1 MEARRAAAQ
10 VALGEAASG
19 LRSVPEETGLPPSH
33 AQEAL
38 ASPGQPLDGRVRA
51 ELEPRFGHDFSRVRV
66 HTDSRAAESAGALHG
81 RAYTFGQDIVFG
93 PGRYQPATS
102 SGRHLIGHE
111 LAHVVQQGR
120 AGRTALQ
127 LDSEVGSLPEEDR
140 KKVQVITETL
150 SKKRREEIERAYL
163 APGVPKLPSGMT
175 VQFGASVAKSS
186 HDGLNAVVGIILAA
200 GMPPNTS
207 ITLAISAAGGAYRF
221 TRVER
226 SSTKDEVM
234 IVERTGDLGTAF
246 TQVPATKPVWEASP
260 GPYSRDHGPL
270 AHRQARQM
278 SDCLALGAG
287 LEDCKVA
294 VPETTL
300 REGEFEIRK
309 VKMRRGPG
317 WKVSDWTALH
327 AALEALPETVL
338 QQAVQVKFL
347 RKPRRICGE
356 AELKAKKCDSN
367 TEADTSPA
375 FRRITLFNIAFRE
388 SSTRQG
394 TSTLLEST
402 LIHEIGHLADAT
414 ALVNALVDQQN
425 GALSL
430 QKLKDTRSLSGMAWI
445 DNVIDEQGG
454 IHLGF
459 QDPVVTSKGSFREA
473 AIKDGL
479 VLKDGAIASGGVTHY
494 GQTDWGEL
502 FAESYMIYFTDPD
515 LLKAIRPNVFKYFEA
530 IWPQK
535 KKSP

>member
-1 MEARRAAAQ
+1 
-10 VALGEAASG
+10 
-19 LRSVPEETGLPPSH
+19 
-33 AQEAL
+33 
-38 ASPGQPLDGRVRA
+38 
-51 ELEPRFGHDFSRVRV
+51 
-66 HTDSRAAESAGALHG
+66 
-81 RAYTFGQDIVFG
+81 
-93 PGRYQPATS
+93 
-102 SGRHLIGHE
+102 
-111 LAHVVQQGR
+111 
-120 AGRTALQ
+120 
-127 LDSEVGSLPEEDR
+127 
-140 KKVQVITETL
+140 
-150 SKKRREEIERAYL
+150 
-163 APGVPKLPSGMT
+163 
-175 VQFGASVAKSS
+175 
-186 HDGLNAVVGIILAA
+186 IILAA

-246 TQVPATKPVWEASP
+246 TQVPAMKPVWEASP

-270 AHRQARQM
+270 THRQARQM
-278 SDCLALGAG
+278 SDCHALGAG

-338 QQAVQVKFL
+338 NRARQYTF
-347 RKPRRICGE
+347 RRE
-356 AELKAKKCDSN
+356 AKKVC
-367 TEADTSPA
+367 TEKDRKCSPDTDAETSIAHGTITLYDLA
-375 FRRITLFNIAFRE
+375 FRK
-388 SSTRQG
+388 STTRHG
-394 TSTLLEST
+394 TSTRLESI
-402 LIHEIGHLADAT
+402 LIHEIGHIAD
-414 ALVNALVDQQN
+414 LVFLGNAMYDYLDTPQ
-425 GALSL
+425 GAADKQTLL
-430 QKLKDTRSLSGMAWI
+430 DTRSLSGMGWVE
-445 DNVIDEQGG
+445 DFKDKDGVRSEFRDPGG
-454 IHLGF
+454 IPEK
-459 QDPVVTSKGSFREA
+459 DSFRA
-473 AIKDGL
+473 AAVRDGLIVKDGEI
-479 VLKDGAIASGGVTHY
+479 VSGGITSY